1 MGDKSF
7 VFQYEDVTYYYKDY
21 SDGTSDVYLLSQSC
35 VPEMFYLHGGYAP
48 LIPQKIPPREEWTIC
63 SGYRLGW
70 MRLYD
75 PNFSFVEMVVVL
87 CRWEKIRVN
96 LKNSVYLSLQDC
108 LVYACKHV
116 LSPVGNTVLIRGVGT
131 ICNYN
136 GVIHLH
142 RQPRD
147 VWKVVE

>member
-7 VFQYEDVTYYYKDY
+7 VFQFRDVMYYYKDY

-35 VPEMFYLHGGYAP
+35 VSKVFYLHEGYAP
-48 LIPQKIPPREEWTIC
+48 LIPQEIPPREEWTIC

-75 PNFSFVEMVVVL
+75 PNPSYVEMVVVL
-87 CRWEKIRVN
+87 CRWEKIWGN
-96 LKNSVYLSLQDC
+96 LKNSIYLSLQDC

-116 LSPVGNTVLIRGVGT
+116 LSPVGNTVLIYGVGA
-131 ICNYN
+131 IYSCG
-136 GVIHLH
+136 GVIQID
-142 RQPRD
+142 RQPQYA
-147 VWKVVE
+147 WKVVE